1 LSPSRQQ
8 SLLTRL
14 ARSAAIE
21 GRLRGGAVVKLAGVR
36 ANEEAASMVLGLLQ
50 ETWPGRSDLF
60 IQASENLLSR
70 SGSADAWTERIVLG
84 LRGLLDGP
92 RDKLSSAA
100 EADLLRLLSL
110 YGGSD

>member
-1 LSPSRQQ
+1 M
-8 SLLTRL
+8 
-14 ARSAAIE
+14 
-21 GRLRGGAVVKLAGVR
+21 VKLAGVR
-36 ANEEAASMVLGLLQ
+36 ADEEAASMVLGLLQ
-50 ETWPGRSDLF
+50 EAWPGRSDLF

-110 YGGSD
+110 YGGPD